1 MGNDPVETV
10 VTEFLVKL
18 TGMHPEGLTIQ
29 LVAADEVHLY
39 FTKEAY
45 TRAFVTSLIQ
55 AVAFSGAD
63 EIDWREDHLRL
74 WWD

>member
-1 MGNDPVETV
+1 MM

-18 TGMHPEGLTIQ
+18 TGMHPEGLFIQ
-29 LVAADEVHLY
+29 LVAADEVHLF
-39 FTKEAY
+39 FTKSIY

-55 AVAFSGAD
+55 AVGNSGAD